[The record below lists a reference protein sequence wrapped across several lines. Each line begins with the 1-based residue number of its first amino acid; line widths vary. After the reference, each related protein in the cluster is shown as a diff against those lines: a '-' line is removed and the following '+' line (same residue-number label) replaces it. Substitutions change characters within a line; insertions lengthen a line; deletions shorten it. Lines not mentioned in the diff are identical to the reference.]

1 MITDQAISKIPGLGK
16 FSIDL
21 LGAVGIENSSQL
33 AQADP
38 DILHLDLTKAN
49 NVLVLRESSPS
60 PKEVISWIERAREI
74 TGIEGSQFD
83 SDLDQLAEIE
93 EMLVAIPVH
102 GKRLAE
108 QGIKTTDVPV
118 METVVSGM
126 KEKKIL
132 PRTPP
137 ITNPKRG
144 FQPDADPAE
153 KLVPL
158 RRNVPERPRF
168 SKKNPL
174 AIPED
179 VPKGPPASKGNS
191 FAIPEEVPLLQDV
204 PEGPPASKRN
214 SFAISEEVPLLQD
227 VPEGPP
233 ASKRNSFAI
242 SEEKPQIA
250 PLVSKRK
257 QDVRVSVSKGL
268 NAGKKLHSR
277 TFIRGVLNP
286 HIWRMRISSFITLL
300 MFVLMPAS
308 LTALGMVM
316 KTKNLWWF
324 AVPAVF
330 LVIFFFYLTVASR
343 MKCRVCGQPV
353 FSPKSCRKHIKAHRS
368 RMFGYIIPTSI
379 HMILFHWFRCTYCGT
394 SVRLRK

>member
-179 VPKGPPASKGNS
+179 VPKGPPASK
-191 FAIPEEVPLLQDV
+191 
-204 PEGPPASKRN
+204 
-214 SFAISEEVPLLQD
+214 
-227 VPEGPP
+227 
-233 ASKRNSFAI
+233 RNSFAI

>member
-93 EMLVAIPVH
+93 EMLLAIPVH

-191 FAIPEEVPLLQDV
+191 FAIP
-204 PEGPPASKRN
+204 
-214 SFAISEEVPLLQD
+214 EEVPLLQD

-379 HMILFHWFRCTYCGT
+379 HMILFHWFRCIYCGT

>member
-214 SFAISEEVPLLQD
+214 SFAISEE
-227 VPEGPP
+227 
-233 ASKRNSFAI
+233 
-242 SEEKPQIA
+242 KPQIA

>member
-204 PEGPPASKRN
+204 T
-214 SFAISEEVPLLQD
+214 
-227 VPEGPP
+227 EGPP

>member
-102 GKRLAE
+102 GRRLAE
-108 QGIKTTDVPV
+108 QGIKVTDVPV

-204 PEGPPASKRN
+204 T
-214 SFAISEEVPLLQD
+214 
-227 VPEGPP
+227 EGPP

-250 PLVSKRK
+250 PLVSMRK

-268 NAGKKLHSR
+268 NEGKKMHSR

-286 HIWRMRISSFITLL
+286 HIWRMRISSFITLI

>member
-153 KLVPL
+153 KLLPL

-191 FAIPEEVPLLQDV
+191 FAIP
-204 PEGPPASKRN
+204 
-214 SFAISEEVPLLQD
+214 EEVPLLQD

>member
-214 SFAISEEVPLLQD
+214 SFAISEE
-227 VPEGPP
+227 
-233 ASKRNSFAI
+233 
-242 SEEKPQIA
+242 KPQIA

-257 QDVRVSVSKGL
+257 QDVRVSASKGL

>member
-214 SFAISEEVPLLQD
+214 SFAISEE
-227 VPEGPP
+227 
-233 ASKRNSFAI
+233 
-242 SEEKPQIA
+242 KPQIA
-250 PLVSKRK
+250 ALVSKRK

>member
-204 PEGPPASKRN
+204 PEGPPASKGN

>member
-21 LGAVGIENSSQL
+21 LGAVGIENASQL

-38 DILHLDLTKAN
+38 DILHLNLTKAN
-49 NVLVLRESSPS
+49 EVLVLRESSPS
-60 PKEVISWIERAREI
+60 LEEVISWIESAREI
-74 TGIEGSQFD
+74 TGIEGAHFD
-83 SDLDQLAEIE
+83 SNLDQLAEIE

-191 FAIPEEVPLLQDV
+191 FAIP
-204 PEGPPASKRN
+204 
-214 SFAISEEVPLLQD
+214 EEVPLLQD

>member
-214 SFAISEEVPLLQD
+214 SFAISEE
-227 VPEGPP
+227 
-233 ASKRNSFAI
+233 
-242 SEEKPQIA
+242 KPQIA

-324 AVPAVF
+324 AAPAVF

>member
-1 MITDQAISKIPGLGK
+1 MDEAISKIPGLGK

-21 LGAVGIENSSQL
+21 LGAVEVENASQL

-38 DILHLDLTKAN
+38 DILHLNLTKAN
-49 NVLVLRESSPS
+49 EVLVLRESSPS
-60 PKEVISWIERAREI
+60 LEEVISWIESAREI
-74 TGIEGSQFD
+74 TGIEGAHFD

-102 GKRLAE
+102 GRRLAE
-108 QGIKTTDVPV
+108 QGIKVTDVPV

-126 KEKKIL
+126 KEKKTL

-137 ITNPKRG
+137 ITNPKRE
-144 FQPDADPAE
+144 FRPDADPAE

-191 FAIPEEVPLLQDV
+191 FAIPEEV
-204 PEGPPASKRN
+204 S
-214 SFAISEEVPLLQD
+214 LLQD

-250 PLVSKRK
+250 PLVSMRK

-268 NAGKKLHSR
+268 NEGKKMHSR

-324 AVPAVF
+324 VVPALF

-379 HMILFHWFRCTYCGT
+379 HMILFHWFRCIYCGT

>member
-102 GKRLAE
+102 GRRLAE
-108 QGIKTTDVPV
+108 QGIKVTDVPV

-126 KEKKIL
+126 KEKKTL

-137 ITNPKRG
+137 ITNPKRE
-144 FQPDADPAE
+144 FRPDADPAE

-191 FAIPEEVPLLQDV
+191 FAIP
-204 PEGPPASKRN
+204 
-214 SFAISEEVPLLQD
+214 EEVPLLQD

>member
-93 EMLVAIPVH
+93 EMLVATPVH

-191 FAIPEEVPLLQDV
+191 FAIP
-204 PEGPPASKRN
+204 
-214 SFAISEEVPLLQD
+214 EEVPLLQD

>member
-158 RRNVPERPRF
+158 RQNVPERPRF

-191 FAIPEEVPLLQDV
+191 FAIP
-204 PEGPPASKRN
+204 
-214 SFAISEEVPLLQD
+214 EEVPLLQD

>member
-174 AIPED
+174 AIPQD
-179 VPKGPPASKGNS
+179 VPEGPPASKGNS
-191 FAIPEEVPLLQDV
+191 FAIP
-204 PEGPPASKRN
+204 
-214 SFAISEEVPLLQD
+214 EEVPLLQD

>member
-60 PKEVISWIERAREI
+60 PKEVISWIERAREM

-214 SFAISEEVPLLQD
+214 SFAISEE
-227 VPEGPP
+227 
-233 ASKRNSFAI
+233 
-242 SEEKPQIA
+242 KPQIA

-257 QDVRVSVSKGL
+257 QDVRVSASKGL